1 MKLSYALRV
10 ENPTNFRQTIQQLKI
25 EKFRTHR
32 NATARNSFI
41 LTGDIYSTRKCV
53 DACEGQQDRICTHL
67 LEELCAWHLFLL
79 GFRGIRG
86 CEEDLLLM

>member
-1 MKLSYALRV
+1 LKLSYALRV

-53 DACEGQQDRICTHL
+53 DA
-67 LEELCAWHLFLL
+67 
-79 GFRGIRG
+79 
-86 CEEDLLLM
+86 